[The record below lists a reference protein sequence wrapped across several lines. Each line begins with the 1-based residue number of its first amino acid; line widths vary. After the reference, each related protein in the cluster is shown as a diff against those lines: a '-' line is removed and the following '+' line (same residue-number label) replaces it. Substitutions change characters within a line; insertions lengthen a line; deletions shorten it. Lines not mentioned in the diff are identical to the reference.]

1 MSDENASCSNSEAA
15 ELPALRA
22 ERIAVEIAAQKNPNN
37 HKQTLTAKQ
46 DFLKILELRGIR
58 VVRSSVTTPDPR
70 YTWRSKKQLIVPRTA
85 RDRENRKF
93 FCGKF

>member
-1 MSDENASCSNSEAA
+1 MRVSSLGVSPPSNVCMTRRQRRSAMSDENASCSNSEAA

-46 DFLKILELRGIR
+46 DFLKILE
-58 VVRSSVTTPDPR
+58 
-70 YTWRSKKQLIVPRTA
+70 
-85 RDRENRKF
+85 
-93 FCGKF
+93 C